1 MKTQNVSAQRDG
13 QDFDVNHR
21 IVTHDVIFMASVK
34 MEPACV
40 SQVGTE
46 NIVL

>member
-21 IVTHDVIFMASVK
+21 TVTHDAIFMASVK
-34 MEPACV
+34 MEPAYV

>member
-21 IVTHDVIFMASVK
+21 TVTHDAIFMGSVK
-34 MEPACV
+34 MEPAYAF
-40 SQVGTE
+40 QGGTE